1 MSPNVLTV
9 LGTLN
14 TARLIAKAGTLSK
27 LAKAPASTVQ
37 LFGAEKAL
45 FRVLKKKST
54 KTPKYGLLFR
64 STYVQNSKSIKAKG
78 RVARALACCVA
89 RCARVD
95 YYSINR
101 NLDYGKAMKTLM
113 DQRVAFY
120 DGTLKGEMVR
130 MTDVVK

>member
-1 MSPNVLTV
+1 MQLEMLENKIYSLLVEKQNIIKFLEKKLNQVAPNILTL

-45 FRVLKKKST
+45 FRVLKKKSS

-64 STYVQNSKSIKAKG
+64 STYV
-78 RVARALACCVA
+78 
-89 RCARVD
+89 
-95 YYSINR
+95 
-101 NLDYGKAMKTLM
+101 
-113 DQRVAFY
+113 
-120 DGTLKGEMVR
+120 
-130 MTDVVK
+130 